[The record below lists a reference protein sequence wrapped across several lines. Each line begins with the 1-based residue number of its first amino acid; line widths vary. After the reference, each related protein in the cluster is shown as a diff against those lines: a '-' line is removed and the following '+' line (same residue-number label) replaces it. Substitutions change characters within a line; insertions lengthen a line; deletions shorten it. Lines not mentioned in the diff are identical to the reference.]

1 MTKYIKLLDVCINRP
16 FKSSLPHWDVD
27 FRIKNQ
33 NSRKPNTMEIIDAY
47 TKFGITMKSLYL
59 VI

>member
-33 NSRKPNTMEIIDAY
+33 NSRKPNTMEIQFMTKISILIY
-47 TKFGITMKSLYL
+47 TF
-59 VI
+59 